1 MLLPASQRAA
11 EDYFLMTSP
20 LLRKQ
25 LLLTSYSLQQMTDVL
40 LLYRKRVTAFPTR
53 RRSLSCDFSPPK
65 KASYFWH
72 HTPCNRWPELFYF
85 AGNAS
90 QPSQREEGRFLWL
103 LTSQESK
110 LLLTSF
116 SFRWRI
122 SLRSTESMKNQR
134 VNENNR
140 VNENQRVN
148 ENNGVNE
155 NQRVNENNRVNENQ
169 RVNENLKNRWEQNAQ
184 NLPLHFDLILFSSI
198 SKAQELPRL

>member
-1 MLLPASQRAA
+1 
-11 EDYFLMTSP
+11 
-20 LLRKQ
+20 
-25 LLLTSYSLQQMTDVL
+25 MTDVL

-72 HTPCNRWPELFYF
+72 HTPCNRWPELFY
-85 AGNAS
+85 AS

-116 SFRWRI
+116 SFRWQI

-169 RVNENLKNRWEQNAQ
+169 RVNENNTIRICHYISIWYYSQASVKPWNYLDFSCYNTISNRHYI
-184 NLPLHFDLILFSSI
+184 NLIPFSSI